1 MRFYKNNTIKKE
13 LEKQQRSNCFM
24 MLMKKCIL
32 IFLLFELVACTPNE
46 KEHVLPF
53 IGNFDIEYKLVDGV
67 EVADTIYPTVP
78 YFYFRNQDSVIVRS
92 TDMKG
97 KVWIADFFFTTCPT
111 ICPGMTRNLKSL
123 NLATQDLKGHI
134 QFMSISINPDHD
146 QPSVLKRY
154 REHYGITTSNWEFFT
169 GQEEETHRLGI
180 ENFQIFAGRDDEAE
194 GGYAH
199 SGAFTLVDKEGY
211 VRGVYLGTDPEQVKL
226 LEKDVRKLLK
236 EEYGI
241 DGSK

>member
-1 MRFYKNNTIKKE
+1 
-13 LEKQQRSNCFM
+13 
-24 MLMKKCIL
+24 MKVW
-32 IFLLFELVACTPNE
+32 IFVLLFFMLLGCAPKKQE
-46 KEHVLPF
+46 KVHVLPF

-67 EVADTIYPTVP
+67 EVADTVYPTVP

-111 ICPGMTRNLKSL
+111 ICPKMTRNLKSL
-123 NLATQDLKGHI
+123 NLATQDLKDHV

-154 REHYGITTSNWEFFT
+154 KEHYGITTSNWHFFT
-169 GQEEETHRLGI
+169 GNEEETHRLGI
-180 ENFQIFAGRDDEAE
+180 ENFQIFAGRDDESE

-211 VRGVYLGTDPEQVKL
+211 VRGVYLGTDPKQVEL
-226 LEKDVRKLLK
+226 LEKDLRKLLK
-236 EEYGI
+236 EEYGVY
-241 DGSK
+241 GSK